1 MVMNWE
7 MVGAIGEVSGA
18 FAVLATLAYLA
29 VQIRQSNKLTTT
41 SIYESAMDGYIRL
54 DQLLVSDAE
63 AASIFQRGLSDISL
77 LNEEENFRY
86 NMMFRAFLNHIYKL
100 FRLYEQGVFSVQ
112 EWSNSAT
119 EAAQLLRTDGGIL
132 FRQQNQYFSDLYKEL
147 DRFEEVEF
155 STFETRH

>member
-1 MVMNWE
+1 MNWE

-18 FAVLATLAYLA
+18 LAVLATLAYLA

-54 DQLLVSDAE
+54 NQLVVNDAE
-63 AASIFQRGLSDISL
+63 AASIFQRGFSDISL

-119 EAAQLLRTDGGIL
+119 EAAQFLRTDGGRL
-132 FRQQNQYFSDLYKEL
+132 FRQQNQYFSDLYNEL
-147 DRFEEVEF
+147 DRYEEVEF

>member
-1 MVMNWE
+1 MNWE

-18 FAVLATLAYLA
+18 LAVLATLAYLA

-54 DQLLVSDAE
+54 NQLVVNDAE
-63 AASIFQRGLSDISL
+63 AASIFQRGFSAISM

-119 EAAQLLRTDGGIL
+119 EAAQFLRTDGGRL
-132 FRQQNQYFSDLYKEL
+132 FRQQNQYFSDLYNEL
-147 DRFEEVEF
+147 DRYEEVEF

>member
-1 MVMNWE
+1 MNWE

-18 FAVLATLAYLA
+18 LAVLATLAYLA

-54 DQLLVSDAE
+54 NQLVVNDAE
-63 AASIFQRGLSDISL
+63 VASIFRRGLSDISL

-119 EAAQLLRTDGGIL
+119 EAAQFLRTDGGRL
-132 FRQQNQYFSDLYKEL
+132 FRQQNQYFSDLYNEL
-147 DRFEEVEF
+147 DRYEEVEF